1 MGKIPG
7 AKHHGAKFPEEQ
19 RKKRDAKIA
28 NKVPKV
34 LELTQQ
40 LRGRLMS
47 FSCKWYY
54 ASII

>member
-34 LELTQQ
+34 FRINLAVV
-40 LRGRLMS
+40 GRLKGRGY
-47 FSCKWYY
+47 FL
-54 ASII
+54 

>member
-40 LRGRLMS
+40 LLS
-47 FSCKWYY
+47 
-54 ASII
+54 A